1 MTALARAAVVAA
13 FTFPAMPS
21 GAQGSPASAA
31 VACPQLARA
40 QCTTVTVP
48 LDRSGATPGS
58 VNLAVAR
65 VPAPQGPSRG
75 TILFLAGGPGE
86 SALASLPELAGIF
99 AALAPGYDLLTFDQR
114 GTGRSSPLFCPSLR
128 GPGSE
133 TTVFARCGAQLGPAR
148 GFYRTSDS
156 VHDIEAV
163 RQSIGSPQVGLLG
176 VSYGGRVGGEYVRR
190 YPGAVSRMVLDS
202 PSTLEGTDPFTVSRQ
217 QAVPRVLRSICGR
230 RSCRSFTRSSSSDLR
245 VVGRRLARKSLR
257 TSLVTP
263 RGRLKVRFGISDLYG
278 LVALTDLDPVSRAQ
292 LPGALAAARR
302 GDGAALARALSRTLS
317 ALGGAQA
324 QEEGPVSNE
333 VFAATSCA
341 EAPLPWNPA
350 SLPDR
355 NRNGA
360 VALRIRQLG
369 AKAFAPFGSRAVT
382 QLSFLN
388 QCVRWP
394 SVRPAP
400 RAPSAGPAIPTL
412 VLAGTEDLRTTLAR
426 SATVA
431 AGYPG
436 GRLLPIPGTG
446 HSTVGSDAS
455 KCAARAAF
463 GFLGGGPAPAACPRA
478 PREIPTAGRPPA
490 RLRSVGGRTRRAKT
504 VRAVRLTIRDVI
516 LSVLGTSSP
525 RFGGLRGGRATLLG
539 RRTPAVRLS
548 AYQYVPGVKVSG
560 GLRVVGGGLAGT
572 LRVSGGGTARARLK
586 VGSNG
591 KIRARFSGASPAA
604 AAATAYA
611 GDPLVLPDRPK
622 RPRAQGPLPTFP

>member
-1 MTALARAAVVAA
+1 MTALARAAVVAT
-13 FTFPAMPS
+13 FTFLAMPS

-133 TTVFARCGAQLGPAR
+133 TTVFARCGARLGPAR

-156 VHDIEAV
+156 VDDIEAV

-230 RSCRSFTRSSSSDLR
+230 RSCRSFTRSSASDLR

-257 TSLVTP
+257 TSLITP
-263 RGRLKVRFGISDLYG
+263 RGGRVKVRFGISDLYA
-278 LVALTDLDPVSRAQ
+278 LVALTDLDPVGRAQ

-302 GDGAALARALSRTLS
+302 GDGAALARA
-317 ALGGAQA
+317 
-324 QEEGPVSNE
+324 
-333 VFAATSCA
+333 
-341 EAPLPWNPA
+341 
-350 SLPDR
+350 
-355 NRNGA
+355 
-360 VALRIRQLG
+360 
-369 AKAFAPFGSRAVT
+369 
-382 QLSFLN
+382 
-388 QCVRWP
+388 
-394 SVRPAP
+394 
-400 RAPSAGPAIPTL
+400 
-412 VLAGTEDLRTTLAR
+412 
-426 SATVA
+426 
-431 AGYPG
+431 
-436 GRLLPIPGTG
+436 
-446 HSTVGSDAS
+446 
-455 KCAARAAF
+455 
-463 GFLGGGPAPAACPRA
+463 
-478 PREIPTAGRPPA
+478 
-490 RLRSVGGRTRRAKT
+490 
-504 VRAVRLTIRDVI
+504 
-516 LSVLGTSSP
+516 
-525 RFGGLRGGRATLLG
+525 
-539 RRTPAVRLS
+539 
-548 AYQYVPGVKVSG
+548 
-560 GLRVVGGGLAGT
+560 
-572 LRVSGGGTARARLK
+572 
-586 VGSNG
+586 
-591 KIRARFSGASPAA
+591 
-604 AAATAYA
+604 
-611 GDPLVLPDRPK
+611 
-622 RPRAQGPLPTFP
+622 